1 MSTDFERQAKRNLTT
16 EEITGLRA
24 YKATTPNG
32 NVVFIPRIKRYG
44 QEIVWEAR
52 AHVKGAMGPVHATKA
67 ALQAIG
73 APEDFA
79 EKVPA
84 FLKTLQAQYPS
95 LPAMFPET
103 KSEKKAKALTEP
115 DVEQGT

>member
-1 MSTDFERQAKRNLTT
+1 MSTDFEQQARRILTT
-16 EEITGLRA
+16 EEISGLRT
-24 YKATTPNG
+24 YRATTPNG

-73 APEDFA
+73 APEDWA
-79 EKVPA
+79 EKVPT
-84 FLKTLQAQYPS
+84 FLRNLQGQYPS
-95 LPAMFPET
+95 LPSLFSET
-103 KSEKKAKALTEP
+103 KAKALP
-115 DVEQGT
+115 GADVDQGF